1 MAPQPPRRK
10 PPGPRFRTEIEAAAA
25 EGVALEAM
33 TLRLTLSDVSA
44 LKRDR
49 DLPVTDISF
58 AGGVMRYLGVKV
70 EQGGV
75 TESVLDR
82 GAG

>member
-10 PPGPRFRTEIEAAAA
+10 PPAPRFRSEIEAAEA
-25 EGVALEAM
+25 EGVSREHM

-58 AGGVMRYLGVKV
+58 ADGVMRYLGVKV
-70 EQGGV
+70 EPGGV
-75 TESVLDR
+75 PESVLDR
-82 GAG
+82 GG